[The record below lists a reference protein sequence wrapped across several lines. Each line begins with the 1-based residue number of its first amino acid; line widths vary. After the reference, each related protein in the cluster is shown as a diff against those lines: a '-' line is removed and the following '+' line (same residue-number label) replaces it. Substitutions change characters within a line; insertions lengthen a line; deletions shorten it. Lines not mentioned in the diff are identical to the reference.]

1 MQDELNRFFRI
12 LRIKWK
18 FYDQPDKRTE
28 LEKAFYQKSSWEPP
42 KACKEIE
49 DMINKI
55 QELFDRW
62 APPRHIKDN
71 LTKEERKFLKDLKED
86 DEIIYKWE
94 DKGPSFTKMNTNQ
107 YIEAGEKE
115 LQNPRFYKSVDE
127 DPCDAV
133 KEKCNKLV
141 NAMFTRK

>member
-1 MQDELNRFFRI
+1 M
-12 LRIKWK
+12 
-18 FYDQPDKRTE
+18 
-28 LEKAFYQKSSWEPP
+28 
-42 KACKEIE
+42 
-49 DMINKI
+49 
-55 QELFDRW
+55 
-62 APPRHIKDN
+62 
-71 LTKEERKFLKDLKED
+71 KED

-141 NAMFTRK
+141 NAMFTRKEISESVAIYLLGGEKNLSNFYHLLKTHKIPQDVENPCDWLHEHGY